1 MNQRKLGIFL
11 SYLNITLQSLLG
23 FLYIPILLHYIGKSE
38 YGLYQ
43 LMGSLIAYFGIMDFG
58 LSAAVIRF
66 YAKYLALKDRVGM
79 ENILAIALRCYGAV
93 MGVMLIAGGAVYTM
107 LDAAFSGSMTA
118 GEVAEAKDI
127 FLLLLLNIVITLS
140 TMVFRSVIN
149 AHERFLFLKGME
161 TVQLVL
167 QPMLVVLL
175 LMHHPSAFSVA
186 LVQTGLN
193 LVLSFARVYYCFV
206 RLHVRIRYH
215 YWSHELMVSF
225 RRLALSVFA
234 VTLIDQVF
242 WKTNQII
249 LGVISGTAAVAVY
262 STASIIYMGY
272 MQLSGAISGVYLPHV
287 MTMVAE
293 KATSEKL
300 SALFIQIGRWQ
311 YYLLALVATE
321 FILFGERF
329 IRLWAGEGFE
339 EAYGIT
345 LLIILPFTIDLIQNV
360 GLAILQ
366 AENRYDFRA
375 KVYFVTGL
383 FNLALA
389 IPLGMAYGG
398 MGCAFA
404 TGLSM
409 FLGNGLVMNWFYAKE
424 IHLAIASFW
433 KQIGWISLTVFAC
446 LMAGLGLVSLPGS
459 QGIGR
464 FLVEIGLYTFFYSV
478 CIYLFA
484 MNDGE
489 REKVHG
495 ICGRTRMGRLVVLY
509 LDRGEESMMRLNIG
523 KWLEIR
529 GGRDSWPK
537 LLIKKFLRHRDS
549 SQK

>member
-149 AHERFLFLKGME
+149 AHERFLFLKGLE

-193 LVLSFARVYYCFV
+193 LVLSFARVYYCFAK
-206 RLHVRIRYH
+206 LHVRIRYH
-215 YWSHELMVSF
+215 YWSHELMVAF

-249 LGVISGTAAVAVY
+249 LGIISGTAAVAVY
-262 STASIIYMGY
+262 SIASLIYMNY
-272 MQLSGAISGVYLPHV
+272 MALSTAISGVYLPHV
-287 MTMVAE
+287 TGMVARKE
-293 KATSEKL
+293 PISSL
-300 SALFIQIGRWQ
+300 SDLFIQIGRWQ
-311 YYLLALVATE
+311 YYLLALVATG
-321 FILFGERF
+321 FIIFGKQF
-329 IRLWAGEGFE
+329 IALWAGPGFE
-339 EAYGIT
+339 DSYIIT
-345 LLIILPFTIDLIQNV
+345 LLIILPFTVDLIQNI
-360 GLAILQ
+360 GLAIMQ
-366 AENRYDFRA
+366 AMNRYDFRA
-375 KVYFVTGL
+375 RIYFLTGIL
-383 FNLALA
+383 NLLLA
-389 IPLGMAYGG
+389 IPLGIKYGG
-398 MGCAFA
+398 IGCAMA
-404 TGLSM
+404 TGISM
-409 FLGNGLVMNWFYAKE
+409 IVGNGFILNWYYAKE

-433 KQIGWISLTVFAC
+433 SQIGRISLVTGVC
-446 LMAGLGLVSLPGS
+446 LVIGYATNVYLWT
-459 QGIGR
+459 QGGVGPFVLKAAMYSI
-464 FLVEIGLYTFFYSV
+464 LYMV
-478 CIYLFA
+478 MIYAFA
-484 MNDGE
+484 MNQME
-489 REKVHG
+489 REKIQAILRKLH
-495 ICGRTRMGRLVVLY
+495 
-509 LDRGEESMMRLNIG
+509 
-523 KWLEIR
+523 IR
-529 GGRDSWPK
+529 
-537 LLIKKFLRHRDS
+537 
-549 SQK
+549 

>member
-149 AHERFLFLKGME
+149 AHERFLFLKGLE

-193 LVLSFARVYYCFV
+193 LVLSFARVYYCFAK
-206 RLHVRIRYH
+206 LHVRIRYH
-215 YWSHELMVSF
+215 YWSHELMVAF

-249 LGVISGTAAVAVY
+249 LGIISGTAAVAVY
-262 STASIIYMGY
+262 SIASLIYMNY
-272 MQLSGAISGVYLPHV
+272 MALSTAISGVYLPHV
-287 MTMVAE
+287 TGMVARKE
-293 KATSEKL
+293 PISSL
-300 SALFIQIGRWQ
+300 SDLFIQIGRWQ
-311 YYLLALVATE
+311 YYLLALVATG
-321 FILFGERF
+321 FIIFGKQF
-329 IRLWAGEGFE
+329 IALWAGPGFE
-339 EAYGIT
+339 DSYIIT
-345 LLIILPFTIDLIQNV
+345 LLIILPFTVDLIQNI
-360 GLAILQ
+360 GLAIMQ
-366 AENRYDFRA
+366 AMNRYDFRA
-375 KVYFVTGL
+375 RIYFLTGIL
-383 FNLALA
+383 NLLLA
-389 IPLGMAYGG
+389 IPLGIKYGG
-398 MGCAFA
+398 IGCAMA
-404 TGLSM
+404 TGISM
-409 FLGNGLVMNWFYAKE
+409 IVGNGFILNWYYAKE

-433 KQIGWISLTVFAC
+433 SQIGRISLVTGVC
-446 LMAGLGLVSLPGS
+446 LVIGYAANVYLWT
-459 QGIGR
+459 QGGVGPFVLKAAMYSI
-464 FLVEIGLYTFFYSV
+464 LYMV
-478 CIYLFA
+478 MIYAFA
-484 MNDGE
+484 MNQME
-489 REKVHG
+489 REK
-495 ICGRTRMGRLVVLY
+495 IQAVLRK
-509 LDRGEESMMRLNIG
+509 LH
-523 KWLEIR
+523 IR
-529 GGRDSWPK
+529 
-537 LLIKKFLRHRDS
+537 
-549 SQK
+549 

>member
-23 FLYIPILLHYIGKSE
+23 FLYIPILLYYIGKSE

-58 LSAAVIRF
+58 LSSAVIRF

-175 LMHHPSAFSVA
+175 LMHHPNAFSVA

-193 LVLSFARVYYCFV
+193 LVLSLARVYYCFAK
-206 RLHVRIRYH
+206 LHVRIRYH

-287 MTMVAE
+287 MAMVAE

-311 YYLLALVATE
+311 YYLLALAATG

-329 IRLWAGEGFE
+329 IRIWAGKGFE

-398 MGCAFA
+398 TGCAFA

-433 KQIGWISLTVFAC
+433 QQIGRISLTVFAC

-489 REKVHG
+489 REKVRG
-495 ICGRTRMGRLVVLY
+495 ICGRTRMGRRVVLY
-509 LDRGEESMMRLNIG
+509 LDRGEESMMRLNIS
-523 KWLEIR
+523 KRLEVR
-529 GGRDSWPK
+529 GGYSRSK

-549 SQK
+549 SRK

>member
-193 LVLSFARVYYCFV
+193 LVLSFARVYYCFAK
-206 RLHVRIRYH
+206 LHVRIRYH

-262 STASIIYMGY
+262 SIASLIYMNY
-272 MQLSGAISGVYLPHV
+272 MALSTTISGVYLPHV
-287 MTMVAE
+287 TGMVARKE
-293 KATSEKL
+293 PISNLSE
-300 SALFIQIGRWQ
+300 LFIQIGRWQ
-311 YYLLALVATE
+311 YYLLALVATG
-321 FILFGERF
+321 FIIFGKQF
-329 IRLWAGEGFE
+329 IALWAGSGFE
-339 EAYGIT
+339 DSYIIT
-345 LLIILPFTIDLIQNV
+345 LLIILPFTVDLIQNI
-360 GLAILQ
+360 GLAIMQ
-366 AENRYDFRA
+366 AMNRYDFRA
-375 KVYFVTGL
+375 RIYFLTGVL
-383 FNLALA
+383 NLILA
-389 IPLGMAYGG
+389 IPLGIKYGG
-398 MGCAFA
+398 IGCAVA
-404 TGLSM
+404 TGISM
-409 FLGNGLVMNWFYAKE
+409 IVGNGFIMNWYYAKE
-424 IHLAIASFW
+424 IRLAIDSFW
-433 KQIGWISLTVFAC
+433 RQIGRISLVTGVC
-446 LMAGLGLVSLPGS
+446 LV
-459 QGIGR
+459 IGY
-464 FLVEIGLYTFFYSV
+464 VAN
-478 CIYLFA
+478 IYLLPQRGIVPFVLKAAMYTILYMVMIYAFA
-484 MNDGE
+484 MNQME
-489 REKVHG
+489 REK
-495 ICGRTRMGRLVVLY
+495 IQAVLRK
-509 LDRGEESMMRLNIG
+509 LH
-523 KWLEIR
+523 IR
-529 GGRDSWPK
+529 
-537 LLIKKFLRHRDS
+537 
-549 SQK
+549 

>member
-193 LVLSFARVYYCFV
+193 LVLSLARVYYCFAK
-206 RLHVRIRYH
+206 LHVRIRYH

-272 MQLSGAISGVYLPHV
+272 MQLSVAISGVYLPHV
-287 MTMVAE
+287 MAMVEE
-293 KATSEKL
+293 KATEENL

-311 YYLLALVATE
+311 YYLLGLVATG
-321 FILFGERF
+321 FIIFGKQF
-329 IRLWAGEGFE
+329 ISLWAGPGFE
-339 EAYGIT
+339 HSYIIT
-345 LLIILPFTIDLIQNV
+345 LLIIIPFTVDLIQNI
-360 GLAILQ
+360 GLAIMQ
-366 AENRYDFRA
+366 AMNRYDFRA
-375 KVYFVTGL
+375 RIYFFTGVL
-383 FNLALA
+383 NLVMA
-389 IPLGMAYGG
+389 IPLGMHYGG
-398 MGCAFA
+398 IGCAVA
-404 TGLSM
+404 TGVSM
-409 FLGNGLVMNWFYAKE
+409 IVGNGFIMNWYYAKE
-424 IHLAIASFW
+424 IRLAIASFW
-433 KQIGWISLTVFAC
+433 RQIGRISLVTGVC
-446 LMAGLGLVSLPGS
+446 LV
-459 QGIGR
+459 IGY
-464 FLVEIGLYTFFYSV
+464 VAN
-478 CIYLFA
+478 IYLLPQRGIVPFVLKAAMYTILYMVMIYAFA
-484 MNDGE
+484 MNQME
-489 REKVHG
+489 REK
-495 ICGRTRMGRLVVLY
+495 IQAVLRK
-509 LDRGEESMMRLNIG
+509 LH
-523 KWLEIR
+523 IR
-529 GGRDSWPK
+529 
-537 LLIKKFLRHRDS
+537 
-549 SQK
+549 

>member
-1 MNQRKLGIFL
+1 MVKYKMNQRKLGIFL

-193 LVLSFARVYYCFV
+193 LVLSLARVYYCFA

-262 STASIIYMGY
+262 SIASMIYMNY
-272 MQLSGAISGVYLPHV
+272 MALSTAISGVYLPHV
-287 MTMVAE
+287 TGMVARKE
-293 KATSEKL
+293 PISSL
-300 SALFIQIGRWQ
+300 SDLFIQIGRWQ
-311 YYLLALVATE
+311 YYLLALVATG
-321 FILFGERF
+321 FIIFGKQF
-329 IRLWAGEGFE
+329 IALWAGPGFE
-339 EAYGIT
+339 DSYIIT
-345 LLIILPFTIDLIQNV
+345 LLIILPFTVDLIQNI
-360 GLAILQ
+360 GLAIMQ
-366 AENRYDFRA
+366 AMNRYDFRA
-375 KVYFVTGL
+375 RIYFLTGVL
-383 FNLALA
+383 NLLLA
-389 IPLGMAYGG
+389 IPLGIKYGG
-398 MGCAFA
+398 IGCAVA
-404 TGLSM
+404 TGISM
-409 FLGNGLVMNWFYAKE
+409 IVGNGFIMNWYYAKE
-424 IHLAIASFW
+424 IRLAIASFW
-433 KQIGWISLTVFAC
+433 RQIGRISLVTGVC
-446 LMAGLGLVSLPGS
+446 LVIGYVANIYLLPQG
-459 QGIGR
+459 GIGA
-464 FLVEIGLYTFFYSV
+464 FVLKAAMYTILYMV
-478 CIYLFA
+478 MIYAFA
-484 MNDGE
+484 MNQME
-489 REKVHG
+489 REK
-495 ICGRTRMGRLVVLY
+495 IQAVLRK
-509 LDRGEESMMRLNIG
+509 LH
-523 KWLEIR
+523 IR
-529 GGRDSWPK
+529 
-537 LLIKKFLRHRDS
+537 
-549 SQK
+549 

>member
-1 MNQRKLGIFL
+1 MVKYKMNQRKLGIFL

-149 AHERFLFLKGME
+149 AHERFLFLKGLE

-193 LVLSFARVYYCFV
+193 LVLSFARVYYCFAK
-206 RLHVRIRYH
+206 LHVRIRYH
-215 YWSHELMVSF
+215 YWSHELMVPF

-249 LGVISGTAAVAVY
+249 LGIISGTAAVAVY
-262 STASIIYMGY
+262 SIASLIYMNY
-272 MQLSGAISGVYLPHV
+272 MALSTAISGVYLPHV
-287 MTMVAE
+287 TGMVARKE
-293 KATSEKL
+293 PISNLSE
-300 SALFIQIGRWQ
+300 LFIQIGRWQ
-311 YYLLALVATE
+311 YYLLALVATG
-321 FILFGERF
+321 FIIFGKQF
-329 IRLWAGEGFE
+329 IALWAGPGFE
-339 EAYGIT
+339 DSYIIT
-345 LLIILPFTIDLIQNV
+345 LLIILPFTVDLIQNI
-360 GLAILQ
+360 GLAIMQ
-366 AENRYDFRA
+366 AMNRYDFRA
-375 KVYFVTGL
+375 RIYFLTGAL
-383 FNLALA
+383 NLLLA
-389 IPLGMAYGG
+389 IPLGIKYGG
-398 MGCAFA
+398 IGCAVA
-404 TGLSM
+404 TGISM
-409 FLGNGLVMNWFYAKE
+409 IVGNGFIMNWYYAKE
-424 IHLAIASFW
+424 IRLAIASFW
-433 KQIGWISLTVFAC
+433 RQIGRISLVTGVC
-446 LMAGLGLVSLPGS
+446 LV
-459 QGIGR
+459 IGY
-464 FLVEIGLYTFFYSV
+464 VAN
-478 CIYLFA
+478 IYLLPQRGIVPFVLKAAMYTVLYVAIVYAFA
-484 MNDGE
+484 MNQSE
-489 REKVHG
+489 REK
-495 ICGRTRMGRLVVLY
+495 IQAIL
-509 LDRGEESMMRLNIG
+509 
-523 KWLEIR
+523 
-529 GGRDSWPK
+529 
-537 LLIKKFLRHRDS
+537 KKIH
-549 SQK
+549 

>member
-66 YAKYLALKDRVGM
+66 YAKYLALKDQVGM

-149 AHERFLFLKGME
+149 AHERFLFLKGLE

-167 QPMLVVLL
+167 QPMLVMLL

-193 LVLSFARVYYCFV
+193 LVLSFARVYYCFAK
-206 RLHVRIRYH
+206 LHVRIRYH

-242 WKTNQII
+242 LKTNQII

-272 MQLSGAISGVYLPHV
+272 MQLSVAISGVYLPHV
-287 MTMVAE
+287 MEMVAE
-293 KATSEKL
+293 KATAEKL

-311 YYLLALVATE
+311 YYLLALVATG

-329 IRLWAGEGFE
+329 IRIWAGKGFE

-398 MGCAFA
+398 TGCAFA

-433 KQIGWISLTVFAC
+433 QQIGRISLTVFAC
-446 LMAGLGLVSLPGS
+446 LMAGMGLVSLPGI

-464 FLVEIGLYTFFYSV
+464 FLVEIGLYIFFYSV

-489 REKVHG
+489 REKVRG

-529 GGRDSWPK
+529 EGDSWPK

-549 SQK
+549 SRK